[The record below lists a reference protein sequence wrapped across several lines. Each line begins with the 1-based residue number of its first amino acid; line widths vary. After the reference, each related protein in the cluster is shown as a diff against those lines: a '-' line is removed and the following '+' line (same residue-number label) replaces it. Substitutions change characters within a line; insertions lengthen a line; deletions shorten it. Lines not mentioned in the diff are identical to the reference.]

1 MCFLRHLSED
11 DALETLEA
19 ALPHRHHFIGVGLDS
34 GERGNPPQKFARVF
48 AKARA
53 AGLHV
58 QRAVG
63 GPGVASPLMAAPT
76 AAIPTQSDAAAGRTS
91 ASPLSALPTVSNR

>member
-1 MCFLRHLSED
+1 MRTERDRATSPPCSLAEQDLRL
-11 DALETLEA
+11 T
-19 ALPHRHHFIGVGLDS
+19 
-34 GERGNPPQKFARVF
+34 Q
-48 AKARA
+48 AKAIEVERQA
-53 AGLHV
+53 VTAFVRL

-63 GPGVASPLMAAPT
+63 GPWRCVAADGAPT